1 MDLNPVVLL
10 QRNVNVPIKNE
21 VKVEDTSEEESAE
34 DNDPDWGEENS
45 NYKANIEK
53 VYKDSSSSE
62 DENEDHV
69 VVEKEDKV
77 VDRDQKQKE
86 YEEAEK
92 IIVKHF
98 KMVCYVC
105 SYEFKDYRDFRKH
118 FIKNHKGK
126 KVFLECLQCNSGLP
140 RWNTMMIHIKNHA
153 EPKIKQF
160 FSCEICSKTFKSK
173 ISLSTHILSH
183 RGERNFVCKFSG
195 CTKTYLTKYQLKFHE
210 REVHTPENKRK
221 FVCGIC
227 KSRFASSS
235 TLKIH
240 QSQRHNDF
248 KKSFICDICGT
259 KLATR
264 GSLKYHLSTHL
275 TDDSPYRVQCKICL
289 HW

>member
-240 QSQRHNDF
+240 QNQRHNDF